1 MVRFLVLY
9 DTPEDPEAFDKH
21 YNEVHIPL
29 AKQLP
34 GLLRYTV
41 SRSIAPVRG
50 GKLYYLVAELDW
62 DSMEAMQAAFASETG
77 KQTGADVA
85 KFAPGDK
92 SHSVIFE
99 VAEV

>member
-9 DTPEDPEAFDKH
+9 DTPDDPAAFDKH
-21 YNEVHIPL
+21 YNEIHIPL

-41 SRSIAPVRG
+41 SRNCTPVRG
-50 GKLYYLVAELDW
+50 KQYYLVAELDW
-62 DSMEAMQAAFASETG
+62 ESTEAMQAAFASEIG
-77 KQTGADVA
+77 KQTGADVP

-92 SHSVIFE
+92 SHSLIFE

>member
-9 DTPEDPEAFDKH
+9 DTPEDPAAFDKH

-34 GLLRYTV
+34 GLRRYTV
-41 SRSIAPVRG
+41 SKNVAPVRG
-50 GKLYYLVAELDW
+50 KQYYLVAELDW
-62 DSMEAMQAAFASETG
+62 ESTEAMQAAFGSEIG
-77 KQTGADVA
+77 KQSAADVL
-85 KFAPGDK
+85 KFAPPGT

>member
-9 DTPEDPEAFDKH
+9 DTPEDPQAFDKH
-21 YNEVHIPL
+21 YNDIHIPL

-41 SRSIAPVRG
+41 SRNITPVRG
-50 GKLYYLVAELDW
+50 KQYYLVAELDW
-62 DSMEAMQAAFASETG
+62 ESMEAMQAAFASELG
-77 KQTGADVA
+77 QEVGADVP
-85 KFAPGDK
+85 KFAPKGT

>member
-9 DTPEDPEAFDKH
+9 DTPDDPAAFDKH
-21 YNEVHIPL
+21 YNEIHIPL
-29 AKQLP
+29 ARQLP

-41 SRSIAPVRG
+41 SRNMTPVRG
-50 GKLYYLVAELDW
+50 KQYYLVAELDW
-62 DSMEAMQAAFASETG
+62 ESLEAMQAAFASEIG
-77 KQTGADVA
+77 QQTGADVP

-92 SHSVIFE
+92 SHSLIFE

>member
-9 DTPEDPEAFDKH
+9 DTPDDPAAFDKH
-21 YNEVHIPL
+21 YNEIHIPL
-29 AKQLP
+29 ARQLP

-41 SRSIAPVRG
+41 SRNVTPGRG
-50 GKLYYLVAELDW
+50 TQYYLVAELDW
-62 DSMEAMQAAFASETG
+62 ESMEAMQAAFASEIG
-77 KQTGADVA
+77 RQTGADVP

-92 SHSVIFE
+92 SHTLIFE